1 MTVVVVLA
9 SLIFQRQFYLKFF
22 FLQCCGVKDRRHC
35 NIIFSFFCEM
45 FCIKLNTIVGYS
57 NDLECYVYNCDI
69 EDISEMLEIG
79 YVQVREVMDLQA
91 SFAL

>member
-1 MTVVVVLA
+1 
-9 SLIFQRQFYLKFF
+9 
-22 FLQCCGVKDRRHC
+22 
-35 NIIFSFFCEM
+35 M